1 MKLSFDSTVTADV
14 LIAGAGYAGIKA
26 TYECCKAGLNVL
38 LVVKSKVCSGS
49 SYYPLMTGCGCL
61 SPKDDADK
69 ELFTQELCDVGLG
82 MNDRRLSEVFVEEIS
97 SRVSEMEE
105 MGFPVS
111 RLLGRKA
118 CFAHRDRNINAWSDF
133 SGIKN
138 TVRKNFSQFANLT
151 IMEHSDLVHI
161 VSEDSKVRGAIVA
174 DQNSKLTYVKTNKV
188 ILATGGFCNLYKNN
202 TNTADTSGLGQV
214 MAYDAGAKLINL
226 EFVQMLPCFITPTY
240 NALLPETSLIY
251 AEGLYDTGGSDIISP
266 YLEGSITPRQCID
279 SRSGHGPFTSVD
291 YSKYFDIATVKEIEK
306 AGRQDAVEIVF
317 SKDII
322 DSDNPAIQLQVKN
335 MAKQGIDAVNGRLT
349 IALFGNSSNGGIY
362 INENAETSVQ
372 GLFAAGEVSGGL
384 HGADRMG
391 GLASGCCFVFA
402 KRAADS
408 AVARNNE
415 KDYAKETEVLS
426 QFSDI
431 LHQNTPASLTPS
443 EAMAEVK
450 NIFDEH
456 ANVIRTKQGL
466 TEGLKRVRELN
477 SSYSAG
483 QAIDKGCSISQATAA
498 RHSLKMAELVLTS
511 MLERKE
517 SRGAHYRED
526 YPNLDNKNYSSRTA
540 ISKKN
545 ERLFLEHL

>member
-1 MKLSFDSTVTADV
+1 MKLSFDKTVTADV
-14 LIAGAGYAGIKA
+14 LIVGAGYAGIKA

-38 LVVKSKVCSGS
+38 LVVKSKICSGS

-69 ELFTQELCDVGLG
+69 EMFVQELCDVGLG
-82 MNDRRLSEVFVEEIS
+82 INDRRLSEVFVEEIS

-111 RLLGRKA
+111 KLLGRKA

-133 SGIKN
+133 TGIKK
-138 TVRKNFSQFANLT
+138 TVRENFSAFTNLT

-161 VSEDSKVRGAIVA
+161 VSGDSKVRGAIVA
-174 DQNSKLTYVKTNKV
+174 DQESKLTYVKTNNV

-214 MAYDAGAKLINL
+214 IAHDAGAKLINL

-251 AEGLYDTGGSDIISP
+251 AQGLYDTDGRDILSP
-266 YLEGSITPRQCID
+266 YLEDGITKRQCID

-291 YSKYFDIATVKEIEK
+291 YSRYFDIATVKEIEK
-306 AGRQDAVEIVF
+306 SGHQDAVEIVF
-317 SKDII
+317 SKDILS
-322 DSDNPAIQLQVKN
+322 SDNPAIQLQVKN
-335 MAKQGIDAVNGRLT
+335 MAKQGIDAIGDRLT
-349 IALFGNSSNGGIY
+349 IALFGNSSNGGVY

-391 GLASGCCFVFA
+391 GLASGCCFVFG

-408 AVARNNE
+408 AAARKNE
-415 KDYAKETEVLS
+415 KDYAEETEALS
-426 QFSDI
+426 QFSDM
-431 LHQNTPASLTPS
+431 LHQNTLGNLTPS
-443 EAMAEVK
+443 EAMSEVK
-450 NIFDEH
+450 DVFDRYT
-456 ANVIRTKQGL
+456 NVIRTEQGL
-466 TEGLKRVRELN
+466 TVGLKKAKELN
-477 SSYSAG
+477 NSYSAG
-483 QAIDKGCSISQATAA
+483 KAIDNGSGISEAVAA

-526 YPNLDNKNYSSRTA
+526 YPNLDNKNYSFRTA
-540 ISKKN
+540 VSKQNK
-545 ERLFLEHL
+545 RILLEHL